1 MAHSTQL
8 WIVGHLRSGHHC
20 PELLRWHSH
29 RPMDPHTTF
38 WTTIHRVFAWEV
50 DPQAII
56 VAKKHL
62 PDIITRGNFMDDDP
76 EDIAQLIR
84 DYDPDG
90 TKLILWL
97 SAPPCPDF
105 SSIKGDEAP
114 GKEGPEGQKFLRFT
128 EFANSVEE
136 RLPNKKFGYLVEN
149 VILQDRGEAD
159 LFSLQMNCNVV
170 AIDAADYGL
179 INRPRLWWSRIQW
192 DQVKVQPFTGRPL
205 RWGKLQG
212 FPRIYVD
219 EPHQEADQLELD
231 SMTLR
236 PSVVAHTHRIPC
248 LTTPA
253 PSESGRAAPKKLK
266 GRIPPDAK
274 ARWLQDSRQ
283 YAPWQYQAEALL
295 HDTKGQMHVPTPEAK
310 EQFHQLPRGFT
321 NADGVSTRA
330 RHRMLANG
338 WHAGVARLMLFLV
351 VSQLCQRP
359 TQAALPP
366 QIELSTLQ
374 WIQQQLCGYPGLI
387 GPGGWP
393 SQPSCIPPGRYLP
406 QRHTHWTNRLS
417 WTQACSRP
425 CRSNANGN
433 MTLDVSDAVWS
444 MKWSRSLTHT
454 TRTL

>member
-1 MAHSTQL
+1 MALQPNCESLGISGRDIIVLSCFDGIATGPWILTQL
-8 WIVGHLRSGHHC
+8 FGPL
-20 PELLRWHSH
+20 
-29 RPMDPHTTF
+29 
-38 WTTIHRVFAWEV
+38 HRVFAWEV
-50 DPQAII
+50 DPEAII

-136 RLPNKKFGYLVEN
+136 RLPHKKFGYLVEN

-170 AIDAADYGL
+170 AIDATDYGL

-219 EPHQEADQLELD
+219 EPHQEADNL
-231 SMTLR
+231 TW
-236 PSVVAHTHRIPC
+236 IP
-248 LTTPA
+248 
-253 PSESGRAAPKKLK
+253 
-266 GRIPPDAK
+266 
-274 ARWLQDSRQ
+274 
-283 YAPWQYQAEALL
+283 
-295 HDTKGQMHVPTPEAK
+295 
-310 EQFHQLPRGFT
+310 
-321 NADGVSTRA
+321 
-330 RHRMLANG
+330 
-338 WHAGVARLMLFLV
+338 
-351 VSQLCQRP
+351 
-359 TQAALPP
+359 
-366 QIELSTLQ
+366 
-374 WIQQQLCGYPGLI
+374 
-387 GPGGWP
+387 
-393 SQPSCIPPGRYLP
+393 
-406 QRHTHWTNRLS
+406 
-417 WTQACSRP
+417 
-425 CRSNANGN
+425 
-433 MTLDVSDAVWS
+433 
-444 MKWSRSLTHT
+444 
-454 TRTL
+454 